1 MELYRA
7 SFDEVKDLIR
17 PGDLFAFGGYEPESR
32 LIQLVG
38 RAPISHTAL
47 AWQTGPDGPILME
60 AVGVGVRRAPIR
72 RRVEEY
78 NGDVWW
84 IPMSDEARAYLD
96 IPAMQ
101 QFLAEQEGKEFDA
114 AQMLPA
120 AIDLLEEG
128 AMKAKED
135 LTRLFC
141 SELVTAGLRAG
152 GVLNLNPSET
162 TPRDLVRQ
170 GLWGPYYVQLKG
182 RTPKRIPGIGL
193 LKEKKDEKLS

>member
-1 MELYRA
+1 MEFYRA
-7 SFDEVKDLIR
+7 SFDEVKDQIR
-17 PGDLFAFGGYEPESR
+17 PGDLFAFGGYETESR

-60 AVGVGVRRAPIR
+60 AVGSGVRREPVG

-84 IPMSDEARAYLD
+84 IPMSEEARMYLD
-96 IPAMQ
+96 VPALQ
-101 QFLAEQEGKEFDA
+101 QFLSEQEGKEFDA

-120 AIDLLEEG
+120 AIDVLEEG
-128 AMKAKED
+128 ATKARED

-152 GVLNLNPSET
+152 GVLDLNPSET

-170 GLWGPYYVQLKG
+170 GIWGPFYVQLKG
-182 RTPKRIPGIGL
+182 RAPKRIPGIGKL
-193 LKEKKDEKLS
+193 IEKKEQ

>member
-1 MELYRA
+1 MELFRA
-7 SFDEVKDLIR
+7 TFDEVKDLIR

-47 AWQTGPDGPILME
+47 AWQTGPDGPVLME
-60 AVGVGVRRAPIR
+60 AVGVGVRRAPIQ
-72 RRVEEY
+72 RRVQEY

-84 IPMSDEARAYLD
+84 IPMSEEARAYLD

-101 QFLAEQEGKEFDA
+101 RFLAEQEGKEFDTPG
-114 AQMLPA
+114 MLPA
-120 AIDLLEEG
+120 AIDLPGSG
-128 AMKAKED
+128 ASEAKED
-135 LTRLFC
+135 LSRLFC
-141 SELVTAGLRAG
+141 SELVSAGLRAG
-152 GVLNLNPSET
+152 GVLDLNPSET

-182 RTPKRIPGIGL
+182 RTPKRIPGIGM
-193 LKEKKDEKLS
+193 LKAKKNEKF